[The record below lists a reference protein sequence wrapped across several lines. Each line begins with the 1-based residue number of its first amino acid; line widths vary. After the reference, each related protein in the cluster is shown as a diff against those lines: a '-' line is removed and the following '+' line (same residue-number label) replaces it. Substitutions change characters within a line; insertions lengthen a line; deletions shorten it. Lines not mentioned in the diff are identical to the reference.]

1 MGKNLYFP
9 IKNSYH
15 VLPIL
20 QRLCLDVEK
29 SFEVKSDKILYHE
42 VGIVPESAT
51 YREEKISNALVLGI
65 NKIIQNYLA
74 ARKGM
79 YLNYRKMDYHINIT
93 KTLS

>member
-1 MGKNLYFP
+1 MFYQFFNAYV
-9 IKNSYH
+9 Y
-15 VLPIL
+15 
-20 QRLCLDVEK
+20 LDVEK

-79 YLNYRKMDYHINIT
+79 YLNYRNMDYHNFNIT

>member
-1 MGKNLYFP
+1 MYFP
-9 IKNSYH
+9 MKNSYH
-15 VLPIL
+15 VLLIL

-29 SFEVKSDKILYHE
+29 SFEVKGDKILYHE

-74 ARKGM
+74 ARKGC
-79 YLNYRKMDYHINIT
+79 I
-93 KTLS
+93 

>member
-1 MGKNLYFP
+1 MGFP
-9 IKNSYH
+9 MKNSYH
-15 VLPIL
+15 VLLIL

-29 SFEVKSDKILYHE
+29 SFEVKGDKILYHE

-74 ARKGM
+74 ARKGL
-79 YLNYRKMDYHINIT
+79 YLNYRKMDNFFFKVT
-93 KTLS
+93 KT

>member
-1 MGKNLYFP
+1 MFYQFFNAYV
-9 IKNSYH
+9 Y
-15 VLPIL
+15 
-20 QRLCLDVEK
+20 LDVEK

-74 ARKGM
+74 ARKGL
-79 YLNYRKMDYHINIT
+79 YINYRKMDYHTEVFNIT
-93 KTLS
+93 KTLA